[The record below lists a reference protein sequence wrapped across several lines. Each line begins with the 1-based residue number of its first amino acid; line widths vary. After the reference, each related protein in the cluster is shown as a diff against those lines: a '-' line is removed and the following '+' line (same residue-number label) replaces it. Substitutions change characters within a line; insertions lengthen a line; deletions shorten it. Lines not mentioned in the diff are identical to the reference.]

1 MGDAKPVECFF
12 SRSTSKHS
20 SLISKN
26 LAELDS
32 GLLPEGIHQM
42 GSVQEKKNLIENVVN
57 LK

>member
-1 MGDAKPVECFF
+1 MEDAKPVECFF
-12 SRSTSKHS
+12 SRSTSKNS

-42 GSVQEKKNLIENVVN
+42 GSVQEKKF
-57 LK
+57 